1 MHCFIC
7 RPPSLPKPALP
18 PPPLQVMVATPPT
31 RWLVPWPPPSCT
43 CPSTRPWHSSWH
55 RRRHRRG
62 KYVYRGGGAGGGR
75 TPRLGGGLASL
86 KGSLHPSASTPP
98 TILNSLLT
106 LYYSAPLT
114 HPAALPVS
122 LPPPL
127 SHTALP
133 ATCPPPPSTTQH
145 PSACSCCPSCSC
157 PAGLSLPPTTLTL
170 PRGDVMLLGGD
181 LTYPNPSQYNYEN
194 RLFLPFEYALP
205 PPPHYHPNRLVVH
218 KPDLPPGGSAG
229 AVVVAVAHHHPNRQ
243 AVHKPD
249 LPPGELR
256 LQQ

>member
-1 MHCFIC
+1 
-7 RPPSLPKPALP
+7 
-18 PPPLQVMVATPPT
+18 
-31 RWLVPWPPPSCT
+31 
-43 CPSTRPWHSSWH
+43 
-55 RRRHRRG
+55 
-62 KYVYRGGGAGGGR
+62 
-75 TPRLGGGLASL
+75 
-86 KGSLHPSASTPP
+86 
-98 TILNSLLT
+98 
-106 LYYSAPLT
+106 
-114 HPAALPVS
+114 
-122 LPPPL
+122 
-127 SHTALP
+127 
-133 ATCPPPPSTTQH
+133 
-145 PSACSCCPSCSC
+145 
-157 PAGLSLPPTTLTL
+157 
-170 PRGDVMLLGGD
+170 MLLGGD